1 MKRFPTALLLLA
13 CCGLA
18 DAAYTPWPKQAVQ
31 SFSRIPVLSE
41 GRVKPLQTVAYYT
54 LLELQGRTT
63 LKTRI
68 AGGSVKL
75 SASEWLM
82 DAIFR
87 PDLSKDYPIFLIDDT
102 SAVRS
107 LDLVISGK
115 RKRDRFSYS
124 ELLPVRAKL
133 ANLASTYA
141 QKKAREEKLT
151 ALEEQVLILGGKVND
166 YEMLVASLSPAQPNR
181 LINTSM
187 LPPDMAQL
195 AAKMRLS
202 EFLGMAPKLPV
213 EAIEAMMQRDREQMT
228 EDERQVLTAMMLVY
242 FFHKTG
248 TLLTLFPPPDPQ
260 RAEWVSLGELV
271 GDAIGKEKTERAWE
285 LERLALVEKVAQ
297 STGDPSAFSNN
308 MEALRSRIQSDASA
322 RKEAGQIETELRLYN
337 GKYLDN
343 AKAWFIAAFL
353 FVILMWLG
361 PMTTPGKV
369 FTVLAIWCGVFGFIS
384 LVAGMLLRSQIRG
397 WAPITNL
404 YETFLFISASA
415 FVFGLLFERSNR
427 QRIALSAGI
436 FVPTLCLIL
445 SGQFLLISPEDT
457 LPPLVAV
464 LRSNFWLT
472 THVITVTLGYSA
484 GLLAAVIASIWIVAR
499 FFRIAESRRDVYRD
513 ATKMTYGIILFSLLF
528 SLVGTVLGG
537 IWANYSW
544 GRFWGWDPKE
554 NGALMIVLWT
564 LVILHARL
572 GGYIRD
578 IGLHVM
584 AVLQGVIISFSWFGV
599 NAMGVGLHSYGFIA
613 GIWTALGIAWGVM
626 AVIIAMAAGLKF
638 RESQSAPHPGPAG
651 ELPRRRANAI

>member
-1 MKRFPTALLLLA
+1 MNRFSIVPLLVAL
-13 CCGLA
+13 CGIANA
-18 DAAYTPWPKQAVQ
+18 DYKPWPEQAVT

-41 GRVKPLQTVAYYT
+41 GRVKPLQTVAYYA
-54 LLELQGRTT
+54 LLELQGRTS
-63 LKTRI
+63 LKTKIDGRN
-68 AGGSVKL
+68 VKL

-87 PDLSKDYPIFLIDDT
+87 PEFSKDYPVFLVDDT
-102 SAVRS
+102 AAVRS
-107 LDLVISGK
+107 IGIDQSGK
-115 RKRDRFSYS
+115 RKRDRFTYN
-124 ELLPVRAKL
+124 ELLPGRSQL
-133 ANLASTYA
+133 ANLAASFA
-141 QKKAREEKLT
+141 QKKGREEKLT
-151 ALEEQVLILGGKVND
+151 SLEEQVLILGGKVND
-166 YEMLVASLSPAQPNR
+166 YEMLVAGIAPAQPSR

-187 LPPDMAQL
+187 LPPDMSEL
-195 AAKMRLS
+195 ASRMKLG

-213 EAIEAMMQRDREQMT
+213 EAIEAMMQRDRNQMT

-248 TLLTLFPPPDPQ
+248 TALTLFPPPDPS
-260 RAEWVSLGELV
+260 RAEWMSLGEMI
-271 GDAIGKEKTERAWE
+271 GNAIGREKTERTWE
-285 LERLALVEKVAQ
+285 LERLALVEKVAG
-297 STGDPSAFSNN
+297 STGDPAAFSNA
-308 MEALRSRIQSDASA
+308 MEALRARIQADAAA
-322 RKEAGQIETELRLYN
+322 RREAGQIDTEIKLYN

-343 AKAWFIAAFL
+343 AKVFFIAAFF
-353 FVILMWLG
+353 FVVLMWLG
-361 PMTTPGKV
+361 PMSTPGKV
-369 FTVLAIWCGVFGFIS
+369 FTALAIWSGIAGFLS

-499 FFRIAESRRDVYRD
+499 FFRIAENRRDVYRD

-584 AVLQGVIISFSWFGV
+584 AVIQGIIISFSWFGV

-626 AVIIAMAAGLKF
+626 ALIIGMATRLKL
-638 RESQSAPHPGPAG
+638 REMPPA
-651 ELPRRRANAI
+651 AA